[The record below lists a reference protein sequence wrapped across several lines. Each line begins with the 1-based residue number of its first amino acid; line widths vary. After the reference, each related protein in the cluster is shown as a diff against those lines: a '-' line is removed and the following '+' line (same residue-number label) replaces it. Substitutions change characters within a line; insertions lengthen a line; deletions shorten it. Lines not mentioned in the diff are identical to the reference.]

1 MPVIGFLCA
10 AGRLRPLPRW
20 WRRFARALERQAMSR
35 GGTSPLNLLGRRAY
49 NPQSR
54 LLRAYCF
61 VSLPGLSTHTNGSLD
76 PAVTC
81 KTLSCSCA
89 ASFCASSTVVRPALR
104 LSQHYP
110 AAYSRLDGDRSW
122 ARFIIDNF
130 EEAVRLFDL
139 YNHVLRAPAQPS
151 PRAQAPCSATPHT
164 PIGGG
169 GCAELMHSLHNHCS
183 TSTLQGCAAFR
194 QRLRQQ

>member
-104 LSQHYP
+104 LSH
-110 AAYSRLDGDRSW
+110 
-122 ARFIIDNF
+122 IIQPPIRGWM
-130 EEAVRLFDL
+130 AIALGPVSSSTTLKRQSVSLICTTMSC
-139 YNHVLRAPAQPS
+139 VLLLNLPHGHRRPAQP
-151 PRAQAPCSATPHT
+151 PPTP
-164 PIGGG
+164 
-169 GCAELMHSLHNHCS
+169 L
-183 TSTLQGCAAFR
+183 
-194 QRLRQQ
+194 